1 LRKIIFLFFFNY
13 LLGLEIVVDTA
24 KDYSVLTMH
33 NNTPFACKMKNKNT
47 YICKFFRLPST
58 PVFAT
63 NTLDFKF
70 TPFFDKNSFFLKI
83 NVKNKSFIKSFKK
96 ELYEGYDKRLKKLK
110 LAKKWVIISYKN
122 KIPFLSDKP
131 IKGLKLPLKVD
142 TDFYLKAIDA
152 NGNPVDYDT
161 QTADVIEYF
170 TLLKLSNKNTLTID
184 RVDEFLENYPE
195 SIFIPDVLY
204 LKLKILDEEAKT
216 DEVIN
221 IAKMWINKYA
231 NNEHLPEVL
240 LILAKNYAN
249 QGLIEDATYI
259 YERLFTEYANSKY
272 SYEGMVYLAD
282 ELYSAGDS
290 KRAFELYKQAF
301 INTKDIEVASL
312 AASRIAQRYLNEGNI
327 KEAVKYY
334 RKLLKA
340 NKNYLL
346 RDINSAYDLALQ
358 LASHEAYDLALEI
371 GKDIFKKLKLDDN
384 LYEPLLY
391 HLALWSYEVKNYNE
405 TKKYVDLYLKELP
418 FGDYVDEIKAL
429 KDKVLFQIDDTNDT
443 LMLYRF
449 DDIIKKYPNT
459 SLAQKAEIKKI
470 YLLYKMKKYKEVLSL
485 SKNIKDINKSIVIES
500 AKNVVINDLKVKKCD
515 EAIKYYKKFN
525 VTLSKKYDEDLYNC
539 AYQVREFNLASRICN
554 KYLLDE
560 DDKVVLKWLKNKAK
574 IYEITSNYKKL
585 ALIIDDIC
593 NIQKTNCYELKY
605 KQFFAYYHL
614 NEPKEFLKIASNLM
628 KKDNIKN
635 IDIFMKVVLYAKRQ
649 KDTLL
654 TYTYAKKIL
663 ELQRKYN
670 TYIQSPYIDFL
681 FVDTAKKL
689 NKTKEA
695 IKTLKYLVTL
705 NIDDESKARAYYM
718 LTSLT
723 ANKKYLK
730 KCIKLKNSKTWQP
743 LCKDSLELY

>member
-1 LRKIIFLFFFNY
+1 MKKIFLVFFITY
-13 LLGLEIVVDTA
+13 LFGLEIVVDTA

-33 NNTPFACKMKNKNT
+33 NNTPFACKMKDKNT

-63 NTLDFKF
+63 NTLDFKIK
-70 TPFFDKNSFFLKI
+70 PFFDKNSFFLKI
-83 NVKNKSFIKSFKK
+83 EVKNKSFIKSFKK
-96 ELYEGYDKRLKKLK
+96 DLYEGYDKRLKELK

-122 KIPFLSDKP
+122 KIPFLSNKP
-131 IKGLKLPLKVD
+131 IKGLKLPLEVD

-170 TLLKLSNKNTLTID
+170 TLLKLANKHTLTLD
-184 RVDEFLENYPE
+184 RVDDFLQNYPD

-204 LKLKILDEEAKT
+204 LKLKLLDEEGMT
-216 DEVIN
+216 DEVIH
-221 IAKMWINKYA
+221 IAKDWINKYA
-231 NNEHLPEVL
+231 TNEHLPEVL

-249 QGLIEDATYI
+249 NGQTEEATYM
-259 YERLFTEYANSKY
+259 YERLFTEYEGTKY
-272 SYEGMVYLAD
+272 AYEGMIHLAD

-334 RKLLKA
+334 KKLLKA
-340 NKNYLL
+340 NKNYIL
-346 RDINSAYDLALQ
+346 RDINSAYELALQ
-358 LASHEAYDLALEI
+358 LANHKAYELALEI
-371 GKDIFKKLKLDDN
+371 GKEIFKKLKLNDD

-391 HLALWSYEVKNYNE
+391 HLALWSYEVKDYKD
-405 TKKYVDLYLKELP
+405 TQKYVDLYLKELP

-429 KDKVLFQIDDTNDT
+429 KDKIIFQVDDTNDT
-443 LMLYRF
+443 LVLYKL
-449 DDIIKKYPNT
+449 DEVIKKYADTP
-459 SLAQKAEIKKI
+459 LAKKALNKKI
-470 YLLYKMKKYKEVLSL
+470 EILYKMKKYKELLDVAQDDEDV
-485 SKNIKDINKSIVIES
+485 NRSILIDS
-500 AKNVVINDLKVKKCD
+500 AKNVVINDLKAKKCE
-515 EAIKYYKKFN
+515 EAIKYYKEFN

-539 AYQVREFNLASRICN
+539 AYNVRAFDLASRICN
-554 KYLLDE
+554 KYLLDK

-574 IYEITSNYKKL
+574 IYEVTSDYKKL

-593 NIQKTNCYELKY
+593 NIQKTNCYKWRY
-605 KQFFAYYHL
+605 KQFFAYYNL
-614 NEPKEFLKIASNLM
+614 NEPKEFLKIASKLI

-654 TYTYAKKIL
+654 AYTYSKKIL
-663 ELQRKYN
+663 ELQKKYN
-670 TYIQSPYIDFL
+670 TFVESPYIDFV
-681 FVDTAKKL
+681 FVDSAKKL

-695 IKTLKYLVTL
+695 IKALKHLVTL
-705 NIDDESKARAYYM
+705 KIDDESKARAYYM
-718 LTSLT
+718 LASLT
-723 ANKKYLK
+723 ADKKYLQ